1 MSIRL
6 SNLPLAADSV
16 VPSGFF
22 AVADLTDL
30 SSTQGMGRTL
40 NIPVSGIYDI
50 SINKNIISKT
60 NSYSL
65 SKHDYKST
73 ILFDNSSD
81 VELVVLPNSIEKINP
96 AYNISIV
103 RNNIGNVH
111 IVPSGSVQIYSDSG
125 FYLKSRYSLS
135 TLTKITDNSWI
146 LQGDLTTEPN
156 TGTPQVC
163 YTISGSIIS
172 NINGRYQY
180 YGLDPQ
186 NNPVYKHLSTEYY
199 ILWYNNCWLI
209 SNTSDGFDAWH
220 NYYTHSCS
228 GVKDLFPKGSW
239 NQSCGGDYSFE
250 SIMANE
256 ATC

>member
-1 MSIRL
+1 MLPIRL
-6 SNLPLAADSV
+6 SELPEAPLDVSQ
-16 VPSGFF
+16 SGIF
-22 AVADLTDL
+22 
-30 SSTQGMGRTL
+30 
-40 NIPVSGIYDI
+40 PVSDI
-50 SINKNIISKT
+50 PNDITYKLSLQQIP
-60 NSYSL
+60 SL
-65 SKHDYKST
+65 SANQNIKIKTSSYTITKNDYNT
-73 ILFDNSSD
+73 ILYFNNVDND
-81 VELVVLPNSIEKINP
+81 TAILTIPNNNSKRIQPGYSIRIIR
-96 AYNISIV
+96 YNT
-103 RNNIGNVH
+103 GNVH
-111 IVPSGSVQIYSDSG
+111 IVPSDSVQIYSDSG
-125 FYLKSRYSLS
+125 FYLKNRYSLS

-209 SNTSDGFDAWH
+209 SNTSDGSDAWH

-239 NQSCGGDYSFE
+239 DQFCVGDYSFE